1 MSMTSIQMKRKL
13 RERFSE
19 DHWNTHF
26 DRDKDTF
33 RIEWKDSKQGVTI
46 SLPGLISKWEN
57 RKEKALDEIE
67 THIREALRIMNEEQ
81 KLEGKEKNIYPVI
94 RSGSFPKESNAGE
107 KLIYT
112 DHTAE
117 TRIYY
122 ALDLGK
128 SYKLIDANMLKK
140 EDWDENRVKEIA
152 LFNVRRLS
160 TEMKKDEVAGNTFY
174 FLSSKDGYDASR
186 ILNEALLEELRAN
199 TTGELAVGVPHQDVM
214 IFADIQNEMG
224 YDVLAQMMMQ
234 FFAEGQIPITSLPFL
249 YEDGK
254 LEPIFILAQK
264 KPKQDKE

>member
-1 MSMTSIQMKRKL
+1 MSMTSIEMKRNFW
-13 RERFSE
+13 ERFSE
-19 DHWNTHF
+19 DHWQTHF

-33 RIEWKDSKQGVTI
+33 RIEWKDTEQGVTI

-67 THIREALRIMNEEQ
+67 AHIREALRIMSEKQ
-81 KLEGKEKNIYPVI
+81 QLEGKESQIFPVI
-94 RSGSFPKESNAGE
+94 RSGSFPTESKAGE

-128 SYKLIDANMLKK
+128 SYKLIDENML
-140 EDWDENRVKEIA
+140 ERENWEEQRVKEIA
-152 LFNVRRLS
+152 SFNVRKLS
-160 TEMKKDEVAGNTFY
+160 TEMKQDDVAGNTFY

-186 ILNEALLEELRAN
+186 ILNEALLEEMRAN
-199 TTGELAVGVPHQDVM
+199 TSGELAIGVPHQDVLL
-214 IFADIQNEMG
+214 FADIHNEMG
-224 YDVLAQMMMQ
+224 YDILAQMMMQ

-249 YEDGK
+249 YEDKK

-264 KPKQDKE
+264 KPKRDKE